1 MYRIV
6 ASDMDETFLNYDA
19 AIPEANLEAVHQMR
33 QLGVHFVIA
42 TGRPYFSIAKDLEA
56 LGLAGNPDEFAIT
69 INGALVKACD
79 GTVVGSH
86 PLDPS
91 IVGRLIDFAV
101 DCDLCL
107 HLYGP
112 EATYVWNMN
121 PDERDFLNG
130 RMEVVELTLGQ
141 MRALECP
148 IYKVLVENEDTQV
161 LHDIRD
167 QAFTQMPDLASKVET
182 VFSSD
187 RYVEF
192 NTAGVSKGAGLKDVA
207 DRLGV
212 PMQDTIAVGD
222 AVNDLAML
230 KAAGAGCVVANVSDL
245 LRPLLPNDTCYL
257 HSNCAEG
264 CMPEVLN
271 DLIIPSMDK

>member
-101 DCDLCL
+101 DHDLCL

-121 PDERDFLNG
+121 PNEWDFLNG
-130 RMEVVELTLGQ
+130 RMEVVELTLDQ

-167 QAFTQMPDLASKVET
+167 QAFAQMPDLASKVET

-245 LRPLLPNDTCYL
+245 LRPLLPQDTCYL

>member
-91 IVGRLIDFAV
+91 IVRRLIDFAV
-101 DCDLCL
+101 DHDLCL

-121 PDERDFLNG
+121 PNEWDFLSG
-130 RMEVVELTLGQ
+130 RMEVVELTLDQ

-167 QAFTQMPDLASKVET
+167 QAFAQMPDLASKVET

-230 KAAGAGCVVANVSDL
+230 KAAGTGCVVANVSDL
-245 LRPLLPNDTCYL
+245 LRPLLPQDTCYL

-264 CMPEVLN
+264 CMSEVLN

>member
-19 AIPEANLEAVHQMR
+19 AIPAANLEAVHKMR
-33 QLGVHFVIA
+33 ELGVHFVIA
-42 TGRPYFSIAKDLEA
+42 TGRPYFSITKDLEA
-56 LGLAGNPDEFAIT
+56 LGLTGNPNEFAIT

-79 GTVVGSH
+79 GTVVASH

-91 IVGRLIDFAV
+91 IVSRLIDFAV
-101 DCDLCL
+101 GSDLCL

-112 EATYVWNMN
+112 DATYVWNMN
-121 PDERDFLNG
+121 PGEWDFLNG
-130 RMEVVELTLGQ
+130 RMEVIELALDQ
-141 MRALECP
+141 IRALECP

-167 QAFTQMPDLASKVET
+167 QVFAQMPDLVSKIET

-192 NTAGVSKGAGLKDVA
+192 NKKGVSKGAGLRDVA
-207 DRLGV
+207 SRLGV
-212 PMQDTIAVGD
+212 SLQDTIAVGD
-222 AVNDLAML
+222 AVNDLAMIQT
-230 KAAGAGCVVANVSDL
+230 AGAGCVVANVSEL
-245 LRPLLPNDTCYL
+245 LRPLLPQDTHYL
-257 HSNCAEG
+257 HSHCAEG
-264 CMPEVLN
+264 CMPEVLD
-271 DLIIPSMDK
+271 DLIIPSMDR

>member
-91 IVGRLIDFAV
+91 IVRRLIDFAV
-101 DCDLCL
+101 DHDLCL

-121 PDERDFLNG
+121 PNEWDFLSG
-130 RMEVVELTLGQ
+130 RMEVVELTLDQ

-167 QAFTQMPDLASKVET
+167 QAFAQMPDLASKVET

-245 LRPLLPNDTCYL
+245 LRPLLPQDTCYL